1 MKVYKL
7 VARLKNN
14 VVRLEKIVL
23 SGKVLP
29 VEEKFVAGEN
39 YPICIY
45 QDLQTIM
52 GNDYPW
58 FMENHTMF
66 AFEEVDYAS
75 LALEQPAEPV
85 KVEAPVSKV
94 KSTVTINAF
103 DLRLS
108 NDTHDDLSDFLEVS
122 NGSSHR
128 WNPEN
133 GYFKKSNEVN
143 AALVKLGVDLKEE
156 IYLLFSW

>member
-39 YPICIY
+39 YPINIY

-66 AFEEVDYAS
+66 SFEDVDYAS
-75 LALEQPAEPV
+75 LALEVPAEPV
-85 KVEAPVSKV
+85 KVEAPASKI
-94 KSTVTINAF
+94 KSTVTIDAY

-108 NDTHDDLSDFLEVS
+108 NDTHDLLSDFLEVS

-133 GYFKKSNEVN
+133 GYFKKSDEVN
-143 AALVKLGVDLKEE
+143 AALVRLGVDLKEE

>member
-66 AFEEVDYAS
+66 HFEDVDFAS
-75 LALEQPAEPV
+75 LALEEPAAPV
-85 KVEAPVSKV
+85 AVEAPVSKI
-94 KSTVTINAF
+94 KSTVTIDAY
-103 DLRLS
+103 DLCLS
-108 NDTHDDLSDFLEVS
+108 NDTHDLLSDFLEVS

-128 WNPEN
+128 WYPEN
-133 GYFKKSNEVN
+133 EYFMHSAEVN